1 MLLNTSSRL
10 SDTMIRGGAP
20 TVCPRYEDDLTP
32 YHHYYFLYSQPPR
45 LTMSTTDTTYHGIIH
60 AKNTGSLVL
69 TSISLTF
76 YPSADQSS
84 SANNRI
90 VVTWDQIAKHQVSP
104 ASHPKSLLRVLLLKN
119 GADGGN
125 ASASSLAFAFPN
137 RESLERVRRDVS
149 TRLSSHRHASGSNN
163 KHGDNAG
170 RKRPYSSIEEEELPS
185 PPSQSTPP
193 STQYIDLDPTAQ
205 IAARSSILASDPAL
219 RAQHRL
225 LVLDTGTLTEADFW
239 NTHSRLVAN
248 EYAKISG
255 LAWCGFSSD
264 IKSSLEYNNN
274 NASAASFGSS
284 KSSTKSKDDGG
295 SGKDGSGTATSSGST
310 ARRRG
315 GGVIHLGVEEM
326 RQIFIMYPAVH
337 RAYEEKVP
345 LELSEEQFWR
355 KYLESEYFH
364 RDRGRLGSHMGSLVQ
379 AETDERRKKLRNSNK
394 GKSSSG
400 GVNKDDN
407 EEVSMISK
415 GGDGSK
421 SKDEE
426 KKRKEDLAGKEEEAK
441 NRLAAAGTDD
451 IFSRYENNRQGGG
464 PPTTSDIHIDLKQP
478 QRLAIG
484 KFDLTATV
492 EVERGLRFLG
502 NDLHPNPQQDTSNS
516 RIVDKY
522 NRHWAIVLHPTK
534 SMAGVN
540 LKNATSPRISSTTS
554 EKYVSMKLLNEDAKV
569 NGGND
574 SEMRRLVGYANA
586 NEYDADFA
594 RGVDDNDD
602 DNNNGQQELHLR
614 NVDVYAGKF
623 GPTDK
628 STAGKKGGVGDM
640 NLHLQYA
647 KILASTMRASTES
660 ILREN
665 MSCSSSRGFC
675 AAPTITRPFPEP
687 KIGRRLLE
695 ALTKKMSADSKT
707 EADVQELAN
716 TLPEEFKTQLA
727 TFFRRASEL
736 LRHFFSLRTVFGE
749 NADENGRIGQSESQ
763 KQRLANIVKGMEKVC
778 NSLLL

>member
-1 MLLNTSSRL
+1 MLSHAT
-10 SDTMIRGGAP
+10 DA
-20 TVCPRYEDDLTP
+20 
-32 YHHYYFLYSQPPR
+32 
-45 LTMSTTDTTYHGIIH
+45 TTDTTYHGIIH
-60 AKNTGSLVL
+60 NKNPGSLVL
-69 TSISLTF
+69 TSISLNF
-76 YPSADQSS
+76 HPASEQQSS

-104 ASHPKSLLRVLLLKN
+104 ASHPKSLLRVVLLN
-119 GADGGN
+119 SGVGGGGGGES
-125 ASASSLAFAFPN
+125 ASSSLAFAFPN
-137 RESLERVRRDVS
+137 REILEHVRRDVS
-149 TRLSSHRHASGSNN
+149 NRLSSHRHAGGSNSN
-163 KHGDNAG
+163 GDGDIAEAG
-170 RKRPYSSIEEEELPS
+170 KSRKRPHSSIEEEELLTLS

-255 LAWCGFSSD
+255 WARCGLSSD

-274 NASAASFGSS
+274 ASAFGYS
-284 KSSTKSKDDGG
+284 KPSTKSKDASSGG
-295 SGKDGSGTATSSGST
+295 SGKDGSTGSSSSRT
-310 ARRRG
+310 VRG

-379 AETDERRKKLRNSNK
+379 AETDERRKKLRNSNNK
-394 GKSSSG
+394 GKSSS

-407 EEVSMISK
+407 EEVGIISK

-421 SKDEE
+421 SKDDE

-464 PPTTSDIHIDLKQP
+464 RPPTTLDMPVDMTQQHQKQKHKQP

-492 EVERGLRFLG
+492 EVERGSRFLG
-502 NDLHPNPQQDTSNS
+502 NDLHPNPKHDTSNS

-522 NRHWAIVLHPTK
+522 NRHWAIVLHPIK

-540 LKNATSPRISSTTS
+540 LKNVTSSRSSSTTS
-554 EKYVSMKLLNEDAKV
+554 AKYVGMKQLDDDAKV

-574 SEMRRLVGYANA
+574 SEMRRLVGFANA
-586 NEYDADFA
+586 NECDADFA

-614 NVDVYAGKF
+614 NVDAYAGKF

-628 STAGKKGGVGDM
+628 STAGKKGGIGDM

-665 MSCSSSRGFC
+665 MSSSMAGRGFC
-675 AAPTITRPFPEP
+675 TAPTLTRPFPEP
-687 KIGRRLLE
+687 KIGRGLLE

-736 LRHFFSLRTVFGE
+736 LRHFFSLRSVFGE
-749 NADENGRIGQSESQ
+749 DDDENGRIGQSESQ

-778 NSLLL
+778 NSLLLWYFLSYESKSRY

>member
-1 MLLNTSSRL
+1 MSSHTT
-10 SDTMIRGGAP
+10 DA
-20 TVCPRYEDDLTP
+20 
-32 YHHYYFLYSQPPR
+32 
-45 LTMSTTDTTYHGIIH
+45 TTDTTYHGIIYN
-60 AKNTGSLVL
+60 KNPGSLVL
-69 TSISLTF
+69 TSISLNF
-76 YPSADQSS
+76 HPASEQQS

-104 ASHPKSLLRVLLLKN
+104 ASHPKSLLRVLLLNSDIN
-119 GADGGN
+119 GAGGG
-125 ASASSLAFAFPN
+125 SLAFAFPN
-137 RESLERVRRDVS
+137 RESLERLRRDVS
-149 TRLSSHRHASGSNN
+149 YRLSFHRHAGGSNN
-163 KHGDNAG
+163 NRGES
-170 RKRPYSSIEEEELPS
+170 RKRPHSSIEEEELPS

-248 EYAKISG
+248 EYAKITG
-255 LAWCGFSSD
+255 LARCGLSSD

-274 NASAASFGSS
+274 ASAFGYS
-284 KSSTKSKDDGG
+284 KPSTKNKDASSGG
-295 SGKDGSGTATSSGST
+295 SGKDGSTGSSSSRTVRG
-310 ARRRG
+310 G

-400 GVNKDDN
+400 VNKDDN
-407 EEVSMISK
+407 EEVGIISK

-421 SKDEE
+421 SKDDE

-464 PPTTSDIHIDLKQP
+464 RPPTTLDMPVDMTQQRQKQKHKQP

-492 EVERGLRFLG
+492 EVERGSRFLG
-502 NDLHPNPQQDTSNS
+502 NDLHPNPKHNTSNS

-522 NRHWAIVLHPTK
+522 NRHWAIVLHPIK

-540 LKNATSPRISSTTS
+540 LKNVTSSRSSSTTS
-554 EKYVSMKLLNEDAKV
+554 AKYVLDDAKV

-574 SEMRRLVGYANA
+574 IEMRRLVGFANA
-586 NEYDADFA
+586 NECDADFA
-594 RGVDDNDD
+594 RGVNDNDD
-602 DNNNGQQELHLR
+602 HNNNGQQELHLR
-614 NVDVYAGKF
+614 NVDAYAGKF

-628 STAGKKGGVGDM
+628 STAGKKGGIGDM

-665 MSCSSSRGFC
+665 MSSSMAGRGFC
-675 AAPTITRPFPEP
+675 TAPTLTRPFPEP
-687 KIGRRLLE
+687 KIGRGLLE

-736 LRHFFSLRTVFGE
+736 LRHFFSLRSVFGE
-749 NADENGRIGQSESQ
+749 DDDENGRIGHSESQ

-778 NSLLL
+778 NSLLLLYFLSYESKSRY